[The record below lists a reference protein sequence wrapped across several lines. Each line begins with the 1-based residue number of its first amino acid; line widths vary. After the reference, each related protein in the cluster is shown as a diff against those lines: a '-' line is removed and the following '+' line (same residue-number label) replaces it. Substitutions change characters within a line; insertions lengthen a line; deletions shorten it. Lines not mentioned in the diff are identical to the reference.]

1 MIATPHSRHVHIVQP
16 ADLGSL
22 MTTGLWRAPGQVFFH
37 LPATFLHP
45 ERESWEA
52 AISRHYN
59 ACGCAAGGVAMMMAL
74 VSCLWIVV
82 PAHHAGTLAS
92 SQAIWITVAGVVF
105 GTATGKFVGLLVARY
120 RLRRVVAAALA
131 NWTTAE
137 HGPSY

>member
-1 MIATPHSRHVHIVQP
+1 
-16 ADLGSL
+16 

-45 ERESWEA
+45 ERERWEA
-52 AISRHYN
+52 AINRHYN
-59 ACGCAAGGVAMMMAL
+59 AWLCSGGDGHGDGAGVVSMIVA
-74 VSCLWIVV
+74 
-82 PAHHAGTLAS
+82 PAHHAGTLAL

-131 NWTTAE
+131 NWTMVE